1 MKHLKKLIPFNL
13 AVGLVVGI
21 STTLASFSTSV
32 QAADIIYNSPPE
44 LVQAHQQALKS
55 RGLSRGFSRGFSRGP
70 SRGGPCK
77 NLGDD
82 FSLEVLVPGIGYT
95 VSAQPTL
102 YWSTSQPVSGQFMFT
117 LKPVAVAKPG
127 TVEFPAA
134 LLETKTDLS
143 VKAGIQS
150 LPLAQYQVSLQENK
164 EYEWSVSLT
173 CDAQNPSLN
182 QSATGK
188 IKRITPPA
196 KMKTITKATSESQWP
211 YLYAEM
217 GIWYDALDS
226 LSGLIQKNPNDKQL
240 REVRASLLKQGGL
253 AKVGLSQ

>member
-1 MKHLKKLIPFNL
+1 MKNLKRLISFGL
-13 AVGLVVGI
+13 MVGLVVGI
-21 STTLASFSTSV
+21 STTFASFSRSV

-55 RGLSRGFSRGFSRGP
+55 RGLSRGPSRGP
-70 SRGGPCK
+70 SRGLSRGGACK

-82 FSLEVLVPGIGYT
+82 FSLEVLVPGSGYT

-102 YWSTSQPVSGQFMFT
+102 YWSTSQAVSGQFILT
-117 LKPVAVAKPG
+117 VKPVAVATHG
-127 TVEFPAA
+127 TVEFPVA

-143 VKAGIQS
+143 VTAGIQS
-150 LPLAQYQVSLQENK
+150 LSLAQQQVTLEVNQD
-164 EYEWSVSLT
+164 YEWSVSLI

-182 QSATGK
+182 RSATGK
-188 IKRITPPA
+188 IKRVTPPA
-196 KMKTITKATSESQWP
+196 KLKTLSKAATESQWP

-226 LSGLIQKNPNDKQL
+226 LSGLIQKNPNDKHW
-240 REVRASLLKQGGL
+240 REVRASLLRQGGL
-253 AKVGLSQ
+253 AKVGLNQ

>member
-1 MKHLKKLIPFNL
+1 MKRLKKLIPFHW

-21 STTLASFSTSV
+21 STSLASFSTSV

-44 LVQAHQQALKS
+44 LVQAHQQAMKS
-55 RGLSRGFSRGFSRGP
+55 RGPSRGWTRGP

-77 NLGDD
+77 NLSDD
-82 FSLEVLVPGIGYT
+82 FSLEVLVPGSGYT

-117 LKPVAVAKPG
+117 VKPVAVATSG

-134 LLETKTDLS
+134 LLETKKDLS
-143 VKAGIQS
+143 VTAGIQV
-150 LPLAQYQVSLQENK
+150 LPLAQYRVSLEENK

-182 QSATGK
+182 RSATGK
-188 IKRITPPA
+188 IKRVPPPA
-196 KMKTITKATSESQWP
+196 KMKTITKAASESQWP

-226 LSGLIQKNPNDKQL
+226 LSGLIQKHPSDKQL

-253 AKVGLSQ
+253 AKVGVSP